1 MKKIIILLF
10 LLSFTSSCTKDKNPI
25 SNNDDIFIT
34 KFSME
39 GMRNEHLPD
48 FDFVRKQARWREG
61 REFVLKNE
69 NTDNII
75 YIRVGIHPSKIKA
88 QEIVEE
94 YMKWTAAVF
103 REDSMKVLGIG
114 DRCWWTSSFDKPS
127 NYIFIRN
134 NFFIS
139 VMSSPMHYYQDI
151 LKLTKLI
158 DNNIINNTD
167 YVEIGN
173 SILLPEIHSITA
185 LKTELQEGEN
195 TKVTIHAS
203 DPYNESLEYV
213 VVGLT
218 HVEIDPE
225 NVFTLTATRSHVPSP
240 FFGPHSY
247 NFIAVNESNVVSE
260 VVEFEIKIIQ

>member
-48 FDFVRKQARWREG
+48 FNFVRKRARMREG

-75 YIRVGIHPSKIKA
+75 YIRVGIHPSKIKV
-88 QEIVEE
+88 QEMVEE
-94 YMKWTAAVF
+94 YNNGSAAVWI
-103 REDSMKVLGIG
+103 EDSEKVLGIG
-114 DRCWWTSSFDKPS
+114 DRCWWMSVDKPYS
-127 NYIFIRN
+127 YHFIRN
-134 NFFIS
+134 NIFIS
-139 VMSSPMHYYQDI
+139 VNSHDYQDI
-151 LKLTKLI
+151 LILTKSI
-158 DNNIINNTD
+158 DNDIINNAN